1 MGVPEIDST
10 CWMRPE
16 DMTPAQRPTPFPCEE
31 THPCSDL
38 AGEMAAA
45 LAAASIIFR
54 KGSPQYANSIVA
66 TAKELFVFATTYEGK
81 YSDWV
86 VESQAEYNSSGYK
99 DEIYW
104 AAAWLYFATGDDS
117 YMNDWLTS
125 SNIFVDLFT
134 KEKELPT
141 EFNWDVKTA
150 GVMVRTQIGGREG
163 GREGGMD
170 GIHSLK

>member
-1 MGVPEIDST
+1 MEFVAFLQVGVPEIDST

-16 DMTPAQRPTPFPCEE
+16 DMTPAQRPTPFPCDV

-45 LAAASIIFR
+45 LAASSIIFR
-54 KGSPQYANSIVA
+54 KGSPQYANSIVD

-86 VESQAEYNSSGYK
+86 VESQAEYNSTGYK

-117 YMNDWLTS
+117 YVNEYLLDFQ
-125 SNIFVDLFT
+125 NVFADLFP
-134 KEKELPT
+134 KKKELPT
-141 EFNWDVKTA
+141 EFNWDMKTP
-150 GVMVRTQIGGREG
+150 GTMVRTRIC
-163 GREGGMD
+163 
-170 GIHSLK
+170 SL